1 MASSMLAKALQ
12 RGTTTEVGL
21 VAGKNGDLNI
31 SLFLPKYA
39 QLVAAGKVFAGS
51 TAGGTAVVPIAAWP
65 TTTASWSLYNANS
78 SNIYLVVLQAAV
90 AMESGTA
97 GLGAALIGTVAIGD
111 QTAEV
116 ANYSGSTVSCLD
128 GSAKTP
134 NAFLANATTLVG
146 TQSSWFVLEQ
156 VNMPAAVQ
164 VGAGVV
170 CYVDGLMIVPPHG
183 CAGFDVLAPLG
194 TSAKWDFTIVFAEVE
209 IDLS

>member
-1 MASSMLAKALQ
+1 MASNMLVKAIQ
-12 RGTTTEVGL
+12 RGTTTEMGI
-21 VAGKNGDLNI
+21 VAGKNGDMNV

-51 TAGGTAVVPIAAWP
+51 TAGGTSVVPIAAWP
-65 TTTASWSLYNANS
+65 TTTASWSIYNANS
-78 SNIYLVVLQAAV
+78 DGTYLVVLQAAV

-116 ANYSGSTVSCLD
+116 ANYSGATVSCLD
-128 GSAKTP
+128 GSAKVP

-146 TQSSWFVLEQ
+146 TQSSWFVLAQ
-156 VNMPAAVQ
+156 SNMPAAVQ

-170 CYVDGLMIVPPHG
+170 CFVDGLMIVPPRG

-194 TSAKWDFTIVFAEVE
+194 TAAKWDFSIVFAQVQL
-209 IDLS
+209 DLA